1 MMYILISINSTTYI
15 ENFYTSNQFYIT
27 INFGKYNICFDIPY
41 IPYIPYSVQRIIS
54 YKEKNNIE
62 EFFSYYN

>member
-1 MMYILISINSTTYI
+1 MGIFITTNSTTYI
-15 ENFYTSNQFYIT
+15 EKFYINNTFYTT
-27 INFGKYNICFDIPY
+27 IAVVEYDIIFSFPPNYNNLQSI
-41 IPYIPYSVQRIIS
+41 VS